1 LQQRHQWPNPSLN
14 VTTVEYQK
22 PRTELLKRVLS
33 NRTDSLQLYDQMSLW
48 AQCLAN
54 LYCTNTSKKDTVVT
68 GLTGDFLLSSNGSIE
83 RPKLAAGRI
92 STDGQ
97 FNLSEPIERTGSRA
111 EVLGDEGP
119 TCATKKAW
127 KTGPDLPLKDRLEG
141 FSFELCLR
149 ITDFSVQFQNDSI
162 YGDVVNGQWNGL
174 IRSIMLGHVD
184 LACVAMNP
192 LSSRAEVI
200 DFTASYLSYNMSLL
214 YTEEPPDAWEEIFL
228 FSQPY
233 DIYTW
238 LGNNVNFDLLH
249 ILYCAFSSLCRR
261 ARGRVD
267 CRISRQLEFLVGAFW
282 LFSLVV
288 LINYAA
294 RLGAQLVLRRI

>member
-1 LQQRHQWPNPSLN
+1 DMTDSSSGTQWPNPSLN

-83 RPKLAAGRI
+83 RLNWRFDIYRGLLVEAELAGRYQQTAS
-92 STDGQ
+92 STC
-97 FNLSEPIERTGSRA
+97 LSQSNAQARERR
-111 EVLGDEGP
+111 
-119 TCATKKAW
+119 
-127 KTGPDLPLKDRLEG
+127 
-141 FSFELCLR
+141 F
-149 ITDFSVQFQNDSI
+149 
-162 YGDVVNGQWNGL
+162 
-174 IRSIMLGHVD
+174 
-184 LACVAMNP
+184 LAM
-192 LSSRAEVI
+192 AEVI

-238 LGNNVNFDLLH
+238 LGVLGATATTAVVVTALHRIRQNNVNFDLLH

-261 ARGRVD
+261 PEAAVD
-267 CRISRQLEFLVGAFW
+267 CRISRPTR
-282 LFSLVV
+282 V
-288 LINYAA
+288 L
-294 RLGAQLVLRRI
+294 